1 MPAYATIE
9 FEILRKNLTETLVKE
24 FYDAMFVH
32 GLNFEK
38 VFVWGCDENLKIDD
52 IIAWNQEKLNDNFK
66 LGFTQDISHNYR
78 QILICGTP
86 YSECRLFITN
96 YGESFS
102 FHVIVPEDEMHAE
115 NIDLLLKASENV
127 WNALPIE
134 IIQSYGELNDSYKFV
149 DIQSANEVSI
159 EFFAFT
165 SQSNLITELK
175 NKHSGCA
182 SSRGFKFVN

>member
-1 MPAYATIE
+1 MPAYATVE

-24 FYDAMFVH
+24 FYDSFFVH

-38 VFVWGCDENLKIDD
+38 VFAWGCDENLQIEEV
-52 IIAWNQEKLNDNFK
+52 IAWNQEKLNNNFK
-66 LGFTQDISHNYR
+66 LGFTQDVSHNYR
-78 QILICGTP
+78 QILISGSP

-102 FHVIVPEDEMHAE
+102 FHVIVPEDEMHSE

-127 WNALPIE
+127 WNTLPIE
-134 IIQSYGELNDSYKFV
+134 IIQSYGELNDRYRIA

-159 EFFAFT
+159 ELFAFI
-165 SQSNLITELK
+165 SQYDFITELK
-175 NKHSGCA
+175 NKYSGSA
-182 SSRGFKFVN
+182 SIRGFKFVN